1 MSEVKTDLMAILVPF
16 FEKEG
21 FKYSKSKNEFI
32 KIENGIG
39 FHFLI
44 RFDGRG
50 RLSMVD
56 ND

>member
-44 RFDGRG
+44 
-50 RLSMVD
+50 
-56 ND
+56 